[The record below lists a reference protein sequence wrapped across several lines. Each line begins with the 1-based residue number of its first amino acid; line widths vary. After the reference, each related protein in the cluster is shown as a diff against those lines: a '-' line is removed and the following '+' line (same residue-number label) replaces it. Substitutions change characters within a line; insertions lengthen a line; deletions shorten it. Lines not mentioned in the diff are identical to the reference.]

1 MVGIRIWNPICN
13 KIVTAQII
21 NSFHGIYNQSIYRFE
36 KSVYLVKTNE
46 CKCMKLFLV
55 SDSMINNVIKC
66 DQLKDIYNDLK
77 IKYPIQL
84 HKVDEPPSKCC
95 ILNVK

>member
-1 MVGIRIWNPICN
+1 MVGIKIWDPIC
-13 KIVTAQII
+13 KRIVNAQII

-55 SDSMINNVIKC
+55 SDNMINGIIKYE
-66 DQLKDIYNDLK
+66 QLKDIYNDIK
-77 IKYPIQL
+77 IKYPNQL
-84 HKVDEPPSKCC
+84 YKIDEPPSECS
-95 ILNVK
+95 ILFIK